1 MDNEQFGTFDY
12 AKLFLLMI
20 IPVYGFFFTVL
31 LAFSGDI
38 GDELKYLARGALIA
52 RIVFLLFLV
61 FAFSVMFSV
70 GLPAI
75 DSFINRINVFR
86 LFR

>member
-1 MDNEQFGTFDY
+1 MDNEQFGTLDY

-20 IPVYGFFFTVL
+20 IPVYGFFFTIL
-31 LAFSGDI
+31 LTFSGDI

-61 FAFSVMFSV
+61 FAVFALLSI

-75 DSFINRINVFR
+75 DNFINRINVFR